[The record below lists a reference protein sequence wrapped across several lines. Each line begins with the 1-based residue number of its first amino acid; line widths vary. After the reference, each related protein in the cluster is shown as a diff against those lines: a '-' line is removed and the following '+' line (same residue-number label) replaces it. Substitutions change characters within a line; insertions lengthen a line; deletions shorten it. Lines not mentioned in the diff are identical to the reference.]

1 MSDEDRAVL
10 RDAVIREGIALAVMA
25 VVLWYMGPGK
35 LVVSGIV
42 HRART
47 LTGSRTAWIDSEI
60 ARFNAS
66 VSRWEH
72 EQAAHPD
79 R

>member
-1 MSDEDRAVL
+1 MNDEDRAVL

-35 LVVSGIV
+35 LVVSGLV

-47 LTGSRTAWIDSEI
+47 MTGSRSAWIDSQI
-60 ARFNAS
+60 AVFRTDI
-66 VSRWEH
+66 SRWEH
-72 EQAAHPD
+72 EQAAQPD